1 MGEQYYPHGT
11 VVPVST
17 LEGFLSFS
25 RNRRVTQV
33 FLKNQI
39 RFKVHFLFSVVAV
52 ICVVFINL
60 SKYLIQSGLY
70 PKKL

>member
-33 FLKNQI
+33 FFEKPDPVQGSLFIFGCSSNLRCLYKPVQI
-39 RFKVHFLFSVVAV
+39 FDPIR
-52 ICVVFINL
+52 
-60 SKYLIQSGLY
+60 LY